1 LQLQGWQKLQL
12 QPSTVDMRIANLYGF
27 IEQQLAG
34 EHDWYVQA
42 MLRDKLN
49 AINTILKKLP
59 YSLTD
64 VIEDFEREI
73 L

>member
-1 LQLQGWQKLQL
+1 MKEKL
-12 QPSTVDMRIANLYGF
+12 IELYGF

-34 EHDWYVQA
+34 EHDWYVQK

-59 YSLTD
+59 YYD

>member
-1 LQLQGWQKLQL
+1 MKEKL
-12 QPSTVDMRIANLYGF
+12 IELYGF

-64 VIEDFEREI
+64 VIEDYEREI

>member
-1 LQLQGWQKLQL
+1 MKEKL
-12 QPSTVDMRIANLYGF
+12 IELYVF

-34 EHDWYVQA
+34 EHDWYVQT

>member
-1 LQLQGWQKLQL
+1 MKEKL
-12 QPSTVDMRIANLYGF
+12 IELYGF

-34 EHDWYVQA
+34 EHDWYAQT

-64 VIEDFEREI
+64 VIEDYERQI
-73 L
+73 

>member
-1 LQLQGWQKLQL
+1 MKEKL
-12 QPSTVDMRIANLYGF
+12 IELYGF

-34 EHDWYVQA
+34 EHDWHVQA
-42 MLRDKLN
+42 MLREKLN

-64 VIEDFEREI
+64 VIEDYERQI
-73 L
+73 

>member
-1 LQLQGWQKLQL
+1 
-12 QPSTVDMRIANLYGF
+12 
-27 IEQQLAG
+27 
-34 EHDWYVQA
+34 

>member
-1 LQLQGWQKLQL
+1 MKEKL
-12 QPSTVDMRIANLYGF
+12 IELYGF

-34 EHDWYVQA
+34 EHNWYVQA

-64 VIEDFEREI
+64 VIEDYERQI
-73 L
+73 